1 MYYLKHLRRLL
12 KTPIY
17 QDSEVHFK
25 EKSMQITI
33 IIIENDLSYMII
45 IFYFSI
51 IFWKTYN

>member
-25 EKSMQITI
+25 EKKYA
-33 IIIENDLSYMII
+33 NHYHHNR
-45 IFYFSI
+45 
-51 IFWKTYN
+51 K